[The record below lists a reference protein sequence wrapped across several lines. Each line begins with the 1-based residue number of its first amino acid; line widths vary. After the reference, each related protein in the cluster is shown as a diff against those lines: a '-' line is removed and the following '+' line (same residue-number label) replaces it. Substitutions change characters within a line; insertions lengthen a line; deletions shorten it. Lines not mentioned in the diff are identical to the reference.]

1 MADSVI
7 VLTCSPTPALIS
19 QFINHFRLNCR
30 IHVETHQTSVSS
42 VHIVSWK
49 EMSTFKVLEISIKL
63 AVIKLLST
71 IMPATDNCTQEREL
85 LSFNN

>member
-7 VLTCSPTPALIS
+7 AHLLSHARPIS

-42 VHIVSWK
+42 VHIVLK

-71 IMPATDNCTQEREL
+71 MPATDNCTQEREIL
-85 LSFNN
+85 FNN